1 MELPATQQVLK
12 VAGPNRLVLQ
22 SDCPLPTLEADEVLV
37 RVRCVSVNPVDAKML
52 DLAPHVGATA
62 GCEFAGDVVAVGVAV
77 RNQKVRVGVAVFGC
91 CFGNHPERADNGAYA
106 AYVAAL
112 GDLVYLLPPHMS
124 YSAAVSLGAA
134 LPTVGLAIY
143 SASAWPL
150 PPPSI
155 GSPPASGPSR
165 EAAGLEIEAA
175 KAKAKVGR
183 YVLVYGASTVSG
195 ALALQM
201 LRLSG
206 MVPVAVCSR
215 ANFPCVTG
223 RGADAAFDYHDAS
236 CADDIRRYTGG
247 SLAYA
252 LDCIA
257 DLASMKIC
265 YAALGPAGGKYT
277 ALNPFPLRGHTRRD
291 VRPDYV
297 LCYTIFGKPMPLP
310 RPFGRPARPKDR
322 AFAEAWCE
330 LTQPL
335 VDTPGILLPHPV
347 SQHSG
352 LAEISA
358 GLDCMRQGKVSATKL
373 VYEL

>member
-1 MELPATQQVLK
+1 MAEGNLRLLYVLI
-12 VAGPNRLVLQ
+12 GL
-22 SDCPLPTLEADEVLV
+22 S
-37 RVRCVSVNPVDAKML
+37 RCI
-52 DLAPHVGATA
+52 
-62 GCEFAGDVVAVGVAV
+62 
-77 RNQKVRVGVAVFGC
+77 
-91 CFGNHPERADNGAYA
+91 FGNNPRADNGAFA
-106 AYVAAL
+106 AYLAAP
-112 GDLVYLLPPHMS
+112 GDLVWLLPPHIS
-124 YSAAVSLGAA
+124 YADATSLGAA
-134 LPTVGLAIY
+134 LHTCGLAIY

-150 PPPSI
+150 PPPSF
-155 GSPPASGPSR
+155 GSGPSR

-175 KAKAKVGR
+175 TAKVGR

-195 ALALQM
+195 ALALQL

-206 MVPVAVCSR
+206 MIPVAVASSR
-215 ANFPCVTG
+215 NHAFVTE
-223 RGADAAFDYHDAS
+223 RGADAAFDYHDPS
-236 CADDIRRYTGG
+236 CAEDIRRHTGG

-265 YAALGPAGGKYT
+265 YTALGSTGGRYT

-297 LCYTIFGKPMPLP
+297 LCYTIFGKPISLP

-330 LTQPL
+330 STQKL
-335 VDTPGILLPHPV
+335 VNAPRVLLPHPV

-358 GLDCMRQGKVSATKL
+358 GLDYVRQGKVSATKL
-373 VYEL
+373 VYEVSNM